1 MEKEFDEVAF
11 TEHRVFGKP
20 VEEEDNY
27 FHGKSTVE
35 KNVLSGCCF
44 LFTMRTCGRRNNHKL
59 SRKKLLSHPEQEKV
73 NNNLGLW

>member
-27 FHGKSTVE
+27 FYGKSTVE
-35 KNVLSGCCF
+35 KK
-44 LFTMRTCGRRNNHKL
+44 TCGRTNNHKL
-59 SRKKLLSHPEQEKV
+59 SRKKLLSHSEQEKV
-73 NNNLGLW
+73 NNNSGLVTIIT